1 MPQPHWSQTQGRR
14 GGSRGGAECRR
25 LPESVSW
32 PLLSP
37 ARVRRS
43 RHLSPGHDWR
53 RLARFQGGKLG
64 AFVRSQRLVEVL
76 DRAFVRSQRLVEV
89 LDRTFVRSQRL
100 VEVPDREFANARLVI
115 FGPRLAIAAN
125 TNDRGAIGVEI
136 IRPVFAPPFKFRR
149 IED

>member
-43 RHLSPGHDWR
+43 RYLSPGHDWR

-76 DRAFVRSQRLVEV
+76 DRA
-89 LDRTFVRSQRL
+89 FVRSQRL

-149 IED
+149 R